1 MRVALVLAGAL
12 ALAACGGGGSE
23 GENSSDNAS
32 TAAPKG
38 ERLRVRPTTLDE
50 VKEVGATITTR
61 DQADAR
67 VRIPGVL
74 TDLRVREGDYVRK
87 GQLIGRVVDTRL
99 AQEAAAFGSQA
110 AAAGAQAAQARGE
123 LSRTEFLY
131 RNGVYA
137 KARLEAAQATA
148 RAADAQVAAARAQQ
162 RAVQAV
168 AGQGAIVA
176 PATGR
181 VLRADVPGGS
191 AVSPGMSVATIT
203 AGPPVLR
210 IELPDSL
217 AGQVRVGT
225 LVTVTGLAPADVGGA
240 PLGRVTQVYPAVTA
254 GRITADVAVPGLG
267 TQLIGR
273 QVTARLAIGSRQAIA
288 VPRKFVT
295 SRFGT
300 DQVTIIGPDRQ
311 ALTVPVQTASLPDG
325 RVEIL
330 SGVNPGD
337 LLVAG
342 PAR

>member
-1 MRVALVLAGAL
+1 MRIALILAGAV
-12 ALAACGGGGSE
+12 ALAACGGGIE
-23 GENSSDNAS
+23 GQNSSAATS
-32 TAAPKG
+32 TAAPRG
-38 ERLRVRPTTLDE
+38 DRLRVIRTTADE

-74 TDLRVREGDYVRK
+74 TNLRVREGDYVRK
-87 GQLIGRVVDTRL
+87 GQLIGSVVDTRL
-99 AQEAAAFGSQA
+99 AQEAAAYGSQA

-123 LSRTEFLY
+123 LGRTEFLY

-137 KARLEAAQATA
+137 KARLEAAQAAA

-168 AGQGAIVA
+168 AGQGAIIA

-181 VLRADVPGGS
+181 VLRADVPAGS

-217 AGQVRVGT
+217 AGRVRVGT
-225 LVTVTGLAPADVGGA
+225 PVTITGLAPGEVAGA
-240 PLGRVTQVYPAVTA
+240 PSGYVTQVYPAVTA
-254 GRITADVAVPGLG
+254 GRITADVTVPGLS
-267 TQLIGR
+267 TQLVGR
-273 QVTARLAIGSRQAIA
+273 QVTARLAIGSRQVIA
-288 VPRKFVT
+288 VPRKFVFT
-295 SRFGT
+295 RFGT
-300 DQVTIIGPDRQ
+300 DQVTIVGPDRQ
-311 ALTVPVQTASLPDG
+311 ALTIPVQTAPLPDG

-337 LLVAG
+337 VLVAG

>member
-1 MRVALVLAGAL
+1 MRVALILAGAL
-12 ALAACGGGGSE
+12 ALAACGGGDEAES
-23 GENSSDNAS
+23 NLA
-32 TAAPKG
+32 TTPAAAPKG
-38 ERLRVRPTTLDE
+38 ERLRVSPTMLDE

-87 GQLIGRVVDTRL
+87 GQLIGSVVDTRL

-123 LSRTEFLY
+123 LGRTEFLY

-137 KARLEAAQATA
+137 KARLEAAQAAA

-168 AGQGAIVA
+168 AGQGAIIA

-181 VLRADVPGGS
+181 VLRADVPAGS
-191 AVSPGMSVATIT
+191 AVSPGMSVATST

-217 AGQVRVGT
+217 AGKVRVGT
-225 LVTVTGLAPADVGGA
+225 PVTVTGLSAGDLAGA
-240 PLGRVTQVYPAVTA
+240 PGGRVTQVYPAVTA
-254 GRITADVAVPGLG
+254 GRITADVTVPGIG
-267 TQLIGR
+267 TQLVGR

-311 ALTVPVQTASLPDG
+311 ALTVPVQTAPLPDG
-325 RVEIL
+325 RIEIL

-337 LLVAG
+337 ILVAG
-342 PAR
+342 PAQ

>member
-1 MRVALVLAGAL
+1 MRRALILAGAL
-12 ALAACGGGGSE
+12 ALAACGGGDE
-23 GENSSDNAS
+23 GENSSAAAS
-32 TAAPKG
+32 ATAPKG
-38 ERLRVRPTTLDE
+38 ERLRVTPTTLDE

-74 TDLRVREGDYVRK
+74 TVLRVQEGDYVRK
-87 GQLIGRVVDTRL
+87 GQLIGSVVDTRL

-123 LSRTEFLY
+123 LGRTEFLY

-137 KARLEAAQATA
+137 KARLEAAQAAA

-168 AGQGAIVA
+168 AGQGAIIA

-181 VLRADVPGGS
+181 VLRADVPAGS

-225 LVTVTGLAPADVGGA
+225 PVTVTGLAAGDAVGA
-240 PLGRVTQVYPAVTA
+240 PAGQVTQVYPAVTA
-254 GRITADVAVPGLG
+254 GRITADVTVPGLG
-267 TQLIGR
+267 TQLVGR
-273 QVTARLAIGSRQAIA
+273 QVTARLAIGSRQALA

-295 SRFGT
+295 TRFGT

-311 ALTVPVQTASLPDG
+311 ALTVPVQTAPLPDG

-337 LLVAG
+337 VLVAG
-342 PAR
+342 PAQ

>member
-1 MRVALVLAGAL
+1 MRSILILTVAL
-12 ALAACGGGGSE
+12 ALASCGGGE
-23 GENSSDNAS
+23 ENESSSAP
-32 TAAPKG
+32 TAELPTG
-38 ERLRVRPTTLDE
+38 QRLRVVPVPVDE
-50 VKEVGATITTR
+50 LKDVGATITTR

-74 TDLRVREGDYVRK
+74 TDLRVRAGDYVRK
-87 GQLIGRVVDTRL
+87 GQLIGSVVDTRL
-99 AQEAAAFGSQA
+99 GQEAAAYGSEA

-123 LSRTEFLY
+123 LGRTQFLY

-137 KARLEAAQATA
+137 KARLEAAQAAA

-168 AGQGAIVA
+168 AGQGAVLS

-181 VLRADVPGGS
+181 VLRADIPAGS
-191 AVSPGMSVATIT
+191 AVSPGMSLATIT

-217 AGQVRVGT
+217 AGKVKEGT
-225 LVTVTGLAPADVGGA
+225 LVTVTGLAPRDVPGA
-240 PLGRVTQVYPAVTA
+240 PVGRVTQVYPAVTA
-254 GRITADVAVPGLG
+254 GRITADVTVPGLG
-267 TQLIGR
+267 TQLVGR
-273 QVTARLAIGSRQAIA
+273 QVSARLAIGTREAIV
-288 VPRKFVT
+288 VPRQFVT

-311 ALTVPVQTASLPDG
+311 ALTLPVQTSQLPDG

-337 LLVAG
+337 VLVAG
-342 PAR
+342 PSK

>member
-1 MRVALVLAGAL
+1 MTRTALILASAL
-12 ALAACGGGGSE
+12 ALAACSGSE
-23 GENSSDNAS
+23 DSENDL
-32 TAAPKG
+32 TAATTAVLRG
-38 ERLRVRPTTLDE
+38 ERLLVRPTTIDE

-61 DQADAR
+61 DQAEAR
-67 VRIPGVL
+67 VRIAGIL
-74 TDLRVREGDYVRK
+74 ANLEVREGDYVRK

-123 LSRTEFLY
+123 LGRTEFLY

-168 AGQGAIVA
+168 ASQGAIVA

-181 VLRADVPGGS
+181 VLRADVTAGS

-225 LVTVTGLAPADVGGA
+225 PVTVTGLAAANAAGA
-240 PLGRVTQVYPAVTA
+240 PVGRVSQVYPAVTA
-254 GRITADVAVPGLG
+254 GRITADVAVPGIG
-267 TQLIGR
+267 TQLVGR

-288 VPRKFVT
+288 LPRKFIS

-311 ALTVPVQTASLPDG
+311 ALTVPVQTAPLPDG

-337 LLVAG
+337 ILVAG
-342 PAR
+342 TSQ